1 MFLFARTRDSFY
13 DRKGSVPQSLKIGRV
28 GMNKSLGAFIGIITG
43 FAVGVAVGM
52 AVAPRPGDETREKI
66 KKRVKWQFWS
76 PRQRY
81 QYLWKRTC
89 GV

>member
-1 MFLFARTRDSFY
+1 MDKAAKTL
-13 DRKGSVPQSLKIGRV
+13 V
-28 GMNKSLGAFIGIITG
+28 GMALG

-66 KKRVKWQFWS
+66 RNRVRWQFWS
-76 PRQRY
+76 PKQRY
-81 QYLWKRTC
+81 MYLWKRTC